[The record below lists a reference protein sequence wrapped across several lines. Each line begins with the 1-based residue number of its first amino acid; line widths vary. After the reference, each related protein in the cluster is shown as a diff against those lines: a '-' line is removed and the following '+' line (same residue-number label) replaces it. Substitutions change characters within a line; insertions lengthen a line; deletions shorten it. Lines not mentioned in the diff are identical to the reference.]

1 MSTIPRLKPKKFP
14 FSMNMKTKEVI
25 NNLRSFTSNNC
36 NTTLD
41 PKLCEDIRYL
51 CDEVERF
58 SREVVKANDFMD
70 EDYITIERYKKKLE
84 NCQNKLS
91 NYEPF

>member
-1 MSTIPRLKPKKFP
+1 
-14 FSMNMKTKEVI
+14 MKTKQVVA
-25 NNLRSFTSNNC
+25 NLREFAQNSS

-58 SREVVKANDFMD
+58 SKEIVKANDHMD
-70 EDYITIERYKKKLE
+70 EDFITIQRYK
-84 NCQNKLS
+84 NKLTK
-91 NYEPF
+91 YESF

>member
-1 MSTIPRLKPKKFP
+1 MKTNKEVVARLK
-14 FSMNMKTKEVI
+14 E
-25 NNLRSFTSNNC
+25 FTNNNC

-58 SREVVKANDFMD
+58 SHEIVKANDHMD
-70 EDYITIERYKKKLE
+70 EDYITIQRYK
-84 NCQNKLS
+84 NKLS
-91 NYEPF
+91 KYESF

>member
-1 MSTIPRLKPKKFP
+1 
-14 FSMNMKTKEVI
+14 MKTNKEVVSR
-25 NNLRSFTSNNC
+25 LREFTNNNC
-36 NTTLD
+36 NISID

-58 SREVVKANDFMD
+58 TKEMVKANNFMD
-70 EDYITIERYKKKLE
+70 EDHITIQRYKKKLE
-84 NCQNKLS
+84 NCQTKLS

>member
-1 MSTIPRLKPKKFP
+1 MKTNKEIVARLK
-14 FSMNMKTKEVI
+14 E
-25 NNLRSFTSNNC
+25 FTNNNC

-58 SREVVKANDFMD
+58 SNEIVKANNHMD
-70 EDYITIERYKKKLE
+70 EDHITIQRYK
-84 NCQNKLS
+84 NKLS
-91 NYEPF
+91 KYESF

>member
-1 MSTIPRLKPKKFP
+1 
-14 FSMNMKTKEVI
+14 MKTNQQVI
-25 NNLRSFTSNNC
+25 KNLREFTENNC
-36 NTTLD
+36 NISID

-58 SREVVKANDFMD
+58 SKEVVKANNFMD
-70 EDYITIERYKKKLE
+70 EDHITIQRYKNKLE
-84 NCQNKLS
+84 NCQKKLS

>member
-1 MSTIPRLKPKKFP
+1 MRT
-14 FSMNMKTKEVI
+14 NKEVVDR
-25 NNLRSFTSNNC
+25 LREFTNNNC

-51 CDEVERF
+51 CDEVERY
-58 SREVVKANDFMD
+58 SKEVVKANNFMD
-70 EDYITIERYKKKLE
+70 EDHITIQRYKKKLE
-84 NCQNKLS
+84 NCQKKLS

>member
-1 MSTIPRLKPKKFP
+1 MKTNKEVVARLK
-14 FSMNMKTKEVI
+14 E
-25 NNLRSFTSNNC
+25 FTNNNC

-58 SREVVKANDFMD
+58 SNEIVKANNHMD
-70 EDYITIERYKKKLE
+70 EDHITIQRYKNKLE
-84 NCQNKLS
+84 KCQQNLS
-91 NYEPF
+91 IYEPF

>member
-1 MSTIPRLKPKKFP
+1 
-14 FSMNMKTKEVI
+14 MKTNKEVI
-25 NNLRSFTSNNC
+25 NRLREFTNNNC

-58 SREVVKANDFMD
+58 GVQMLLMNEYGD
-70 EDYITIERYKKKLE
+70 EDYITIQKYKSKLE
-84 NCQNKLS
+84 KCQAKLS

>member
-1 MSTIPRLKPKKFP
+1 
-14 FSMNMKTKEVI
+14 MKTKQVVA
-25 NNLRSFTSNNC
+25 NLREFAQNNS

-41 PKLCEDIRYL
+41 PKLCEDIRHL

-58 SREVVKANDFMD
+58 SKEIVKANDHMD
-70 EDYITIERYKKKLE
+70 EDHITIQRYKNKLE
-84 NCQNKLS
+84 KCEEKLS

>member
-1 MSTIPRLKPKKFP
+1 
-14 FSMNMKTKEVI
+14 MKTKQVVD
-25 NNLRSFTSNNC
+25 NLREFAQNNS

-58 SREVVKANDFMD
+58 SKEIAKANDHMD
-70 EDYITIERYKKKLE
+70 EDHITIQRYKNKLE
-84 NCQNKLS
+84 KCQSKLDQ
-91 NYEPF
+91 YEPF

>member
-1 MSTIPRLKPKKFP
+1 
-14 FSMNMKTKEVI
+14 MKTNKEVVDR
-25 NNLRSFTSNNC
+25 LREFTNNNC

-51 CDEVERF
+51 CDEVERYNK
-58 SREVVKANDFMD
+58 EVVKANNCMD
-70 EDYITIERYKKKLE
+70 EDHITIQRYKKKIE
-84 NCQNKLS
+84 NCQKKLS

>member
-1 MSTIPRLKPKKFP
+1 
-14 FSMNMKTKEVI
+14 MKTKQVVA
-25 NNLRSFTSNNC
+25 NLREFAQNNS

-58 SREVVKANDFMD
+58 SKEIVKANDHMD
-70 EDYITIERYKKKLE
+70 EDHITIQRYKNKLE
-84 NCQNKLS
+84 KCEEKLS

>member
-1 MSTIPRLKPKKFP
+1 
-14 FSMNMKTKEVI
+14 MKTNKEVVSR
-25 NNLRSFTSNNC
+25 LREFTNNNC

-58 SREVVKANDFMD
+58 SKEIVKANNHMD
-70 EDYITIERYKKKLE
+70 EDHITIQRYK
-84 NCQNKLS
+84 NKLS
-91 NYEPF
+91 KYESI

>member
-1 MSTIPRLKPKKFP
+1 
-14 FSMNMKTKEVI
+14 MKTNSEVV
-25 NNLRSFTSNNC
+25 NRLREFTNNNC

-58 SREVVKANDFMD
+58 SREVVKANNFMD
-70 EDYITIERYKKKLE
+70 EDHITIQRYKKKLE

>member
-1 MSTIPRLKPKKFP
+1 
-14 FSMNMKTKEVI
+14 MKTNKIVI
-25 NNLRSFTSNNC
+25 DRLREFTQKNC

-58 SREVVKANDFMD
+58 SREIVKANDHMD
-70 EDYITIERYKKKLE
+70 EDFITIQRYKKKLE
-84 NCQNKLS
+84 KTEKKLS

>member
-1 MSTIPRLKPKKFP
+1 MKTNKEVVARLK
-14 FSMNMKTKEVI
+14 E
-25 NNLRSFTSNNC
+25 FTNNNC

-58 SREVVKANDFMD
+58 SNEIVKANNHMD
-70 EDYITIERYKKKLE
+70 EDHITIQRYK
-84 NCQNKLS
+84 NKLS
-91 NYEPF
+91 KYESF

>member
-1 MSTIPRLKPKKFP
+1 
-14 FSMNMKTKEVI
+14 MKTNNEVV
-25 NNLRSFTSNNC
+25 LRLREFTNNNC
-36 NTTLD
+36 NTTID

-58 SREVVKANDFMD
+58 SKEMVKANNFMD
-70 EDYITIERYKKKLE
+70 EDHITIQRYKKKLE

-91 NYEPF
+91 NYKPF

>member
-1 MSTIPRLKPKKFP
+1 
-14 FSMNMKTKEVI
+14 MKTNKEVV
-25 NNLRSFTSNNC
+25 NRLREFTQNNC

-58 SREVVKANDFMD
+58 GEQMLLMNEYGD
-70 EDYITIERYKKKLE
+70 EDYITIQRYKNKLE
-84 NCQNKLS
+84 KCEEKLS

>member
-1 MSTIPRLKPKKFP
+1 
-14 FSMNMKTKEVI
+14 MKTNKIVI
-25 NNLRSFTSNNC
+25 DRLREFTQKNC
-36 NTTLD
+36 NTTID

-58 SREVVKANDFMD
+58 SREVVKANNFMD
-70 EDYITIERYKKKLE
+70 EDHITIQRYKKKLE
-84 NCQNKLS
+84 NCQKKLS

>member
-1 MSTIPRLKPKKFP
+1 MKTNKEVVARLK
-14 FSMNMKTKEVI
+14 E
-25 NNLRSFTSNNC
+25 FTNNNC

-58 SREVVKANDFMD
+58 SHEIVKANDHMD
-70 EDYITIERYKKKLE
+70 EDYITIQRYKNKLE
-84 NCQNKLS
+84 KCQQNLS
-91 NYEPF
+91 IYESF

>member
-1 MSTIPRLKPKKFP
+1 
-14 FSMNMKTKEVI
+14 MKTNKAVI
-25 NNLRSFTSNNC
+25 SRLREFTQNNC

-41 PKLCEDIRYL
+41 PKLCEDIHYL

-58 SREVVKANDFMD
+58 GEQMLLMNEYGD
-70 EDYITIERYKKKLE
+70 EDYITIQRYKNKLE
-84 NCQNKLS
+84 KCEEKLS

>member
-1 MSTIPRLKPKKFP
+1 
-14 FSMNMKTKEVI
+14 MKTKQVVA
-25 NNLRSFTSNNC
+25 NLREFAQNNS

-58 SREVVKANDFMD
+58 SKEIVKANDHMD
-70 EDYITIERYKKKLE
+70 EDFITIQRYK
-84 NCQNKLS
+84 NKLTK
-91 NYEPF
+91 YESF

>member
-1 MSTIPRLKPKKFP
+1 
-14 FSMNMKTKEVI
+14 MKTNNEVI
-25 NNLRSFTSNNC
+25 VRLREFTNNNC

-58 SREVVKANDFMD
+58 GKEVVKANNFMD
-70 EDYITIERYKKKLE
+70 EDHITIQRYKKKLE
-84 NCQNKLS
+84 NCQKKLS

>member
-1 MSTIPRLKPKKFP
+1 
-14 FSMNMKTKEVI
+14 MKTKQVVD
-25 NNLRSFTSNNC
+25 NLREFAQNNS

-58 SREVVKANDFMD
+58 SKEIAKANDHMD
-70 EDYITIERYKKKLE
+70 EDHITIQRYKNKLE
-84 NCQNKLS
+84 NCQSKLDQ
-91 NYEPF
+91 YEPF

>member
-1 MSTIPRLKPKKFP
+1 
-14 FSMNMKTKEVI
+14 MKTNKEVV
-25 NNLRSFTSNNC
+25 NRLREFTQNNC

-58 SREVVKANDFMD
+58 GREIVKANDHMD
-70 EDYITIERYKKKLE
+70 EDFITIQRYKNKLE
-84 NCQNKLS
+84 RCQDKLS

>member
-1 MSTIPRLKPKKFP
+1 
-14 FSMNMKTKEVI
+14 MKTNKEIVDR
-25 NNLRSFTSNNC
+25 LREFSNNNR

-58 SREVVKANDFMD
+58 SREIVKANDYMD
-70 EDYITIERYKKKLE
+70 EDHIVIQRYKSKLSRCESKLE
-84 NCQNKLS
+84 QHES
-91 NYEPF
+91 F

>member
-1 MSTIPRLKPKKFP
+1 MR
-14 FSMNMKTKEVI
+14 TKEVI
-25 NNLRSFTSNNC
+25 ANLRTFTENNC

-58 SREVVKANDFMD
+58 SREIVKANDFMD
-70 EDYITIERYKKKLE
+70 EDYITIQRYRSKLEKCQKKLT
-84 NCQNKLS
+84 

>member
-1 MSTIPRLKPKKFP
+1 
-14 FSMNMKTKEVI
+14 MKTNKEVVDR
-25 NNLRSFTSNNC
+25 LREFTNNNC

-51 CDEVERF
+51 CDEVERYNK
-58 SREVVKANDFMD
+58 EVVKANNCMD
-70 EDYITIERYKKKLE
+70 EDHITIQRYKKKLE
-84 NCQNKLS
+84 NCQKKLS

>member
-1 MSTIPRLKPKKFP
+1 
-14 FSMNMKTKEVI
+14 MKTKQVVD
-25 NNLRSFTSNNC
+25 NLREFAQNNS

-58 SREVVKANDFMD
+58 SKEIVKANNHMD
-70 EDYITIERYKKKLE
+70 EDHITIQRYK
-84 NCQNKLS
+84 NKLS
-91 NYEPF
+91 RCQSKLDQYEPF

>member
-1 MSTIPRLKPKKFP
+1 
-14 FSMNMKTKEVI
+14 MKTNKEVI
-25 NNLRSFTSNNC
+25 SRLREFTQNNC

-41 PKLCEDIRYL
+41 PKLCEDIHYL

-58 SREVVKANDFMD
+58 GEQMLLMNEYGD
-70 EDYITIERYKKKLE
+70 EDYITIQRYKNKLE
-84 NCQNKLS
+84 KCEEKLS

>member
-1 MSTIPRLKPKKFP
+1 
-14 FSMNMKTKEVI
+14 MKTNNEVLTR
-25 NNLRSFTSNNC
+25 LREFTNNNC

-51 CDEVERF
+51 CDEVKRLNQEI
-58 SREVVKANDFMD
+58 VKANSCID
-70 EDYITIERYKKKLE
+70 EDHITIQRHKKKLE
-84 NCQNKLS
+84 KCQTKLS

>member
-1 MSTIPRLKPKKFP
+1 
-14 FSMNMKTKEVI
+14 MKTNKEVVDR
-25 NNLRSFTSNNC
+25 LREFTNNNC

-58 SREVVKANDFMD
+58 SKEVVKSNNCMD
-70 EDYITIERYKKKLE
+70 EDHITIQRYKKKLE
-84 NCQNKLS
+84 NCQKKLS